1 MKSGCLTTLLIV
13 ILSVLLLVSCS
24 AEFAEDKLIT
34 GETGNGEVSRVELS
48 SRKLIKNAN
57 LDVETKNF
65 DTFQNTLDKTID
77 EFEGYVESR
86 QITGDSGSSYRY
98 GTVVARIPAQKLD
111 EFISIVKDAGNVTR
125 ETVSTTDVTSTYID
139 MESRLKA
146 LNTEEQTL
154 LGLLEKA
161 TNLGDILAI
170 QSRLTDVRTEIEEYE
185 AQKRFLDNSIDY
197 STVRI
202 YVIEVD
208 RITIGEEASVWKRIG
223 DNLVQGFKN
232 VWQLLKESFVYII
245 SAIPYLLI
253 MGVIAIIV
261 LLIVRFVS
269 KHQSKR
275 FNNYNKGNGG
285 AGGNA
290 GTNGQNPP
298 VN

>member
-1 MKSGCLTTLLIV
+1 MEKTNNRTLKGENLWRCLTTLLIV

-125 ETVSTTDVTSTYID
+125 
-139 MESRLKA
+139 
-146 LNTEEQTL
+146 
-154 LGLLEKA
+154 
-161 TNLGDILAI
+161 
-170 QSRLTDVRTEIEEYE
+170 
-185 AQKRFLDNSIDY
+185 KRFHNRRYFHLY
-197 STVRI
+197 RC
-202 YVIEVD
+202 
-208 RITIGEEASVWKRIG
+208 GKQA
-223 DNLVQGFKN
+223 
-232 VWQLLKESFVYII
+232 
-245 SAIPYLLI
+245 
-253 MGVIAIIV
+253 
-261 LLIVRFVS
+261 
-269 KHQSKR
+269 
-275 FNNYNKGNGG
+275 
-285 AGGNA
+285 
-290 GTNGQNPP
+290 
-298 VN
+298 